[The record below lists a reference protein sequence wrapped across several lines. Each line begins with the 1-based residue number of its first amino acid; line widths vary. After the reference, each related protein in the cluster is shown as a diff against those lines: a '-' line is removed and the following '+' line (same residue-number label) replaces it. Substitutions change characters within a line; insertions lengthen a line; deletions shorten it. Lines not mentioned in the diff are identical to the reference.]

1 MFARLSGPNWAST
14 CAARI
19 SRVNVIKRQK
29 IVLAAPRTLARLRCS
44 HRANVDLV
52 LAKLFAPALAI
63 EEVVKIL
70 LWKLDARLSP
80 VEAGGTRAFAT
91 RRTLARLTQLA

>member
-1 MFARLSGPNWAST
+1 MFARLTGPDRTST

-19 SRVNVIKRQK
+19 PRVNAVKRQE
-29 IVLAAPRTLARLRCS
+29 IFLGAPRTLARLRCS

-52 LAKLFAPALAI
+52 LAKLSALAVAI

-70 LWKLDARLSP
+70 LRKLHARLGP
-80 VEAGGTRAFAT
+80 IEAGDARAFAT
-91 RRTLARLTQLA
+91 RRPLARLAQLA